1 MRHGRRRLAHE
12 RRARRRRSQRPRRA
26 GRVRIG
32 VGIERV
38 RPSWPWSDGRL
49 VRSQGRFG
57 DIGVLRRRAAGAI
70 AEPEFDILAE
80 LLHQRLEPA
89 LRVLQFL
96 DPAVGLPKFFLEPID
111 AHHEAGGL
119 VRIARR
125 AARNVGGRWGLAVED
140 IELRL
145 SRRRE
150 RDAGDE
156 HSDEA
161 RAKRRR
167 HGKYPDCLRLP
178 GPYARHLSILSR
190 RRATGLQRILNCQ
203 PLR

>member
-1 MRHGRRRLAHE
+1 MGSNASDLLGLGAT
-12 RRARRRRSQRPRRA
+12 A
-26 GRVRIG
+26 G
-32 VGIERV
+32 
-38 RPSWPWSDGRL
+38 WSGAKGA
-49 VRSQGRFG
+49 SATSEFW
-57 DIGVLRRRAAGAI
+57 RRAARAI

-96 DPAVGLPKFFLEPID
+96 DLAVGLPKLFLKPID

-119 VRIARR
+119 VGIAWR
-125 AARNVGGRWGLAVED
+125 AARNVGGRGGLAVED
-140 IELRL
+140 IELCL

-161 RAKRRR
+161 TAK
-167 HGKYPDCLRLP
+167 
-178 GPYARHLSILSR
+178 
-190 RRATGLQRILNCQ
+190 
-203 PLR
+203 